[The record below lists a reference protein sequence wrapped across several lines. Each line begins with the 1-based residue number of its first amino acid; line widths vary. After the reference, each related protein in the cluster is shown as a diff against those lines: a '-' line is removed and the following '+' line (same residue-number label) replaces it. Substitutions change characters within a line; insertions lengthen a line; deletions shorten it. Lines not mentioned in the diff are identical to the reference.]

1 MSGRG
6 VPSALVAS
14 GAAELAASALSGWV
28 YTLAIAD
35 QARARRLG
43 IVSTPRVRQ
52 WHLDLAALGTASV
65 ALGAALPDAPPAL
78 QRTLA
83 VGSWSNAMLFL
94 PLAFR
99 PALAEDRGYRVAVAG
114 SFVTT
119 TAGFVGFA
127 ATALRRRRAARR

>member
-1 MSGRG
+1 MSTTT
-6 VPSALVAS
+6 PSALTTS
-14 GAAELAASALSGWV
+14 GAVELAAGALSGWI

-35 QARARRLG
+35 KERARRLG

-52 WHLDLAALGTASV
+52 WHLDLAALGTATV
-65 ALGAALPDAPPAL
+65 ALGAALPDAPAPL

-83 VGSWSNAMLFL
+83 AGAWSNAMLFL

-99 PALAEDRGYRVAVAG
+99 PELADDRRYRVAVAG

-119 TAGFVGFA
+119 SVGFVGFA

>member
-1 MSGRG
+1 MSTT
-6 VPSALVAS
+6 PSPLTTS
-14 GAAELAASALSGWV
+14 GAVEIAASALSGWV

-35 QARARRLG
+35 KDRARRLG

-52 WHLDLAALGTASV
+52 WHLDLAALGTATV

-83 VGSWSNAMLFL
+83 AGSWTNAMLFL

-99 PALAEDRGYRVAVAG
+99 PALADDRRYRVAVAG

-119 TAGFVGFA
+119 SVGFVGFA

>member
-1 MSGRG
+1 MTTT
-6 VPSALVAS
+6 PSALATS
-14 GAAELAASALSGWV
+14 GAVELAASALSGWV
-28 YTLAIAD
+28 YTLALAD
-35 QARARRLG
+35 KERARRLG
-43 IVSTPRVRQ
+43 ILSTPRVRQ
-52 WHLDLAALGTASV
+52 WHLDLAALGTATV
-65 ALGAALPDAPPAL
+65 ALGTALPDAPRSL

-99 PALAEDRGYRVAVAG
+99 PALAEDPRYRAAVAG

-119 TAGFVGFA
+119 SVGFAGFA